1 MMKKLVV
8 FGAAF
13 HDVVKLVE
21 AINRVTPTWDLLGFL
36 DDTPE
41 RQDQHYRGCP
51 VLGGREIL
59 KKFGQEPETYVFNNV
74 QGHWK
79 RAQRVAGMLDEAGC
93 NVASLVHPSVD
104 LNHVTLGRG
113 CFLPEGVIVGGNSQI
128 GDFVTVGLGV
138 IISHDVTIGDF
149 CFLGPGCLISG
160 EATLEKGCFLGVRAT
175 LIRQRKLGAHCFVG
189 AGSVVTKNFPEGARV
204 VGVPARKLSG
214 SHDSRIVIEDDIS

>member
-8 FGAAF
+8 FGAAS

-51 VLGGREIL
+51 VLGGREML
-59 KKFGQEPETYVFNNV
+59 KKFGQEPETYVYNNV
-74 QGHWK
+74 HGTRE

-113 CFLPEGVIVGGNSQI
+113 CYLPEGVIVGGNSQI
-128 GDFVTVGLGV
+128 GDFVTVRLGV

-149 CFLGPGCLISG
+149 CFLGPGCLIGSD
-160 EATLEKGCFLGVRAT
+160 AILEKGCFLGARAT
-175 LIRQRKLGAHCFVG
+175 LIRQRKLGAHCIVG

-204 VGVPARKLSG
+204 VGVPARKLSS